1 MSDTA
6 AQPTAVPEAPASL
19 PAQDAASAEPV
30 ASVQQGT
37 PELAQGRPADAAVSP
52 SAAEQR
58 LPVRTYLE
66 QNGGSEAAH
75 LLPSSGLEHSE
86 ELMQQ
91 MWAASVGSTSQPGA
105 ACSWEDINCAPARPS
120 WFAVV
125 PILMQAMMELNRK
138 RPADPIDFLCTYLQ
152 QHKTQRISDKN

>member
-6 AQPTAVPEAPASL
+6 AQPTAVPLAPASL

-37 PELAQGRPADAAVSP
+37 PDLAQGRPADAAVSP

-66 QNGGSEAAH
+66 QN
-75 LLPSSGLEHSE
+75 
-86 ELMQQ
+86 
-91 MWAASVGSTSQPGA
+91 
-105 ACSWEDINCAPARPS
+105 
-120 WFAVV
+120 VV